1 MNPTADIILAALR
14 SCATPADVEAV
25 ANKHRAEV
33 VAMRASDPVRYTHI
47 INAKAYY
54 LEGLRHGQT

>member
-33 VAMRASDPVRYTHI
+33 VAMRASDPARFHHVV
-47 INAKAYY
+47 NAKAYY
-54 LEGLRHGQT
+54 LKGLRNA